1 MSKNKSRP
9 KYRSRMSAAIHE
21 TAAGLHRVGLVDKG
35 TMREFDASCL
45 TAVEPLSARQIVAIR
60 KQAGVSQGVFA
71 HYLNVKPKL
80 VSEWE
85 RGEKRPSGP
94 SLKLLS
100 IVKTRD
106 LTRSRDIHRYFAI
119 ATGSLNNSVT
129 LPDRMRS
136 PSAPSPRMSLTNS
149 RTISRLR
156 ISCG

>member
-100 IVKTRD
+100 IVKTRGLD
-106 LTRSRDIHRYFAI
+106 SI
-119 ATGSLNNSVT
+119 A
-129 LPDRMRS
+129 
-136 PSAPSPRMSLTNS
+136 
-149 RTISRLR
+149 
-156 ISCG
+156 